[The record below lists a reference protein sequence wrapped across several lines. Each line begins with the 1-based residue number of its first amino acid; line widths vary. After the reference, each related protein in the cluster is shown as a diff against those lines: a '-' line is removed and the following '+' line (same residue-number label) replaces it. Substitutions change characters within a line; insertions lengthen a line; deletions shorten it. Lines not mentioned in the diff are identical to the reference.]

1 VTPDLLQLTQFNRTP
16 LTRLIVPAG
25 ATLLLL
31 WIGGGIL
38 SAGLQIT
45 KANADRIAVTMC
57 EVSQDCR

>member
-1 VTPDLLQLTQFNRTP
+1 M
-16 LTRLIVPAG
+16 TRLIIPAG

-38 SAGLQIT
+38 TASLQVA
-45 KANADRIAVTMC
+45 KANADRLAVTIC